1 MKLFRVYGVVAI
13 LILTGITAGFFH
25 FFLDGMI
32 KSNAETKGSEA
43 AKTQIEIGSVATSLL
58 DQKAEIKNITVA
70 NPDNNMENA
79 VEIGL
84 VAFNFDGSQ
93 ALLRK
98 AVIDEIIIDN
108 VRPNQPR
115 KTPAK
120 QFGPSRRS
128 QTEEAGKKDSSGMPS
143 LEGLDFKSPEEI
155 LKSEKLETLEYAQK
169 SKEEIEAIKTKWQ
182 NRFDNDLSSGALDE
196 FKVRIDQLKVRSK
209 NLKGPAAIAE
219 APKILEEA
227 KAIKNDIQK
236 KIDNIK
242 NFKVELEQD
251 VAKIKTMATE
261 IQSLPQK
268 DFNRLKSKY
277 TLDAKGG
284 VKFVGNIIGGE
295 LKKKLDKAW
304 KYYEMIAPY
313 LGGEK
318 TTEEGKA
325 VEDGQYVRGKGTTVR
340 FPEIDKIP
348 NVLVKLAKLSV
359 QATPVIGLKGNL
371 RDYSDNQK
379 LYGKPISLDL
389 MSNKTE
395 QFDGVNFDAVLD
407 RTQSVA
413 RDTFNLNVQ
422 SFKLKDVQG
431 GDQFA
436 IKNGLAHVKSS
447 INIANQKE
455 LSGNILIN
463 FESVATELSLKDGNE
478 ISKLIAQS
486 LSTIDKFYVKANI
499 AGTLDNYSLDIDTD
513 IDKILAGV
521 TKKVVAL
528 KAKEFESKLKDS
540 IGDNTGPLLDSVLG
554 SKGEV
559 LDFQKILNGQN
570 SSLNDLLGQVTKNL
584 LKDKLGKSGALGK
597 VLGGKAGGIVSSL
610 GGLAGGD
617 SGSAPLGGLLGGGQS
632 EDKKGSGSNDSPLG
646 GLLGGIT
653 GGNSEKSDGTKDEGK
668 TKSPLGGFKLP
679 F

>member
-13 LILTGITAGFFH
+13 LLLAGLAASFFH
-25 FFLDGMI
+25 FFLDGLI
-32 KSNAETKGSEA
+32 KSNAESKGSKA
-43 AKTQIEIGSVATSLL
+43 AKTQIELGSVTTSLL
-58 DQKAEIKNITVA
+58 DQKAEIRNIAVA

-84 VAFNFDGSQ
+84 VTFNFDGSQ

-120 QFGPSRRS
+120 QFGPSRKS
-128 QTEEAGKKDSSGMPS
+128 ESEKSKKEDSSGIP
-143 LEGLDFKSPEEI
+143 GLGGIDLKSPEEI
-155 LKSEKLETLEYAQK
+155 LKSEKLETLEFAEK
-169 SKEEIEAIKTKWQ
+169 SKEEIKAIKSKWQ

-196 FKVRIDQLKVRSK
+196 FKVRINKLQERAK

-227 KAIKNDIQK
+227 KAIKADLQK
-236 KIDNIK
+236 KIDDVK
-242 NFKVELEQD
+242 NLKVELEQD

-261 IQSLPQK
+261 IQSLPEK

-284 VKFVGNIIGGE
+284 VKFIGNIIGGE

-304 KYYEMIAPY
+304 KYYEMISPY
-313 LGGEK
+313 LGGEESD
-318 TTEEGKA
+318 EEKNA
-325 VEDGQYVRGKGTTVR
+325 IEDGKYVRGKGTTVR
-340 FPEIDKIP
+340 FKELDKIP
-348 NVLVKLAKLSV
+348 DVLIKLAKLSV
-359 QATPVIGLKGNL
+359 QATPEISLTGSLK
-371 RDYSDNQK
+371 DFSDNQK

-389 MSNKTE
+389 MSNKTK
-395 QFDGVNFDAVLD
+395 QFDGVNFDAILD
-407 RTQSVA
+407 RTKSVA
-413 RDTFNLNVQ
+413 ADTFNLNVQ
-422 SFKLKDVQG
+422 SFKIKDQG
-431 GDQFA
+431 SDQFT
-436 IKNGLAHVKSS
+436 IKSGLAHVKSS

-455 LSGNILIN
+455 LNGNILVN
-463 FESVATELSLKDGNE
+463 FESVATEFNQQSGDE

-499 AGTLDNYSLDIDTD
+499 SGTLDDYNLNIETD
-513 IDKILAGV
+513 VDKILARA

-540 IGDNTGPLLDSVLG
+540 IGVNTGPLLDSVLG

-570 SSLNDLLGQVTKNL
+570 SSLNDLLKKVTEDL
-584 LKDKLGKSGALGK
+584 LKDKLGKSGVGK

-610 GGLAGGD
+610 TD
-617 SGSAPLGGLLGGGQS
+617 SSSSPLKGLLGGGQS
-632 EDKKGSGSNDSPLG
+632 ESEKDSKSSGDSPLG
-646 GLLGGIT
+646 GLLEGIT
-653 GGNSEKSDGTKDEGK
+653 GGNSKQSDDSEKEDR